1 MEALAAVS
9 LAGNVVAF
17 VDFASKV
24 ASQVQDIYK
33 SASGASQD
41 NLDIQTLIDD
51 LSVHSKKL
59 SEAKTVPA
67 AKQKEQQQ
75 LQSLAKRCVD
85 LAGELDLQLQK
96 LQVDKKANMRR
107 LRSLGKGFRS
117 VFKKNDM
124 EEKMRRLSE
133 FRGELEFGILNTL
146 K

>member
-9 LAGNVVAF
+9 LAGNIVGF

-41 NLDIQTLIDD
+41 NLDVQTLIDD

-75 LQSLAKRCVD
+75 LQSLAKRCLV
-85 LAGELDLQLQK
+85 LAGEMDQQLQE
-96 LQVDKKANMRR
+96 LQVDKKADMRR
-107 LRSLGKGFRS
+107 VRSLGKGFRS
-117 VFKKNDM
+117 VFKKKDM
-124 EEKMRRLSE
+124 EEKMRRLSD
-133 FRGELEFGILNTL
+133 FRDELEFGILISL